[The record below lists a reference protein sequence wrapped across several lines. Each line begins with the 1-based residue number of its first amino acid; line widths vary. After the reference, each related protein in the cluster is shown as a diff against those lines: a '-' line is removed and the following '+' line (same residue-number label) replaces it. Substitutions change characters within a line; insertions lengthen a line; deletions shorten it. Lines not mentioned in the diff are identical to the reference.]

1 LAADEPLNG
10 GEIEST
16 AEGNREDE
24 AARLRVTQRQ
34 PDDGGRREAN
44 RAGDAAGRGED
55 RPWRSDGRQT
65 PQTIHLVNRGE
76 MAVELATN
84 ARPEPATA
92 FMPAPTTGG
101 IIAFTL
107 NVFLR
112 AG

>member
-1 LAADEPLNG
+1 
-10 GEIEST
+10 
-16 AEGNREDE
+16 
-24 AARLRVTQRQ
+24 
-34 PDDGGRREAN
+34 
-44 RAGDAAGRGED
+44 
-55 RPWRSDGRQT
+55 
-65 PQTIHLVNRGE
+65 